1 MVSFLSTFSSTSVI
15 DMDRELLEKT
25 AMELVAPG
33 KGILAADE
41 SNGTMS
47 SRLEAVGVE
56 PSPETRR
63 SYRTNIFSTQG
74 YEDAISGIIL
84 FDETIRQSM
93 DDGTPIPEYLASRGI
108 HPGIKVDTG
117 AKDLANHSGEKITE
131 GLDGLRERC
140 AEYFRMGARF
150 AKWRAVIKIGD
161 GLPSDANISTN
172 AHALARY
179 ASICQEQ
186 GLVPIIEPEV
196 LMEGDHDAQTCY
208 DVTARILDATFDECN
223 VQGVHIPGALLK
235 PNMTLPGKDFS
246 DQGSRE
252 MAAQMTVDCLA
263 SHVPFDLP
271 GIVFLSGGQS
281 DEDATAHLNLM
292 NAMDNE
298 HPWQLSY
305 SYGRAL
311 LAHALQTWASGSNE
325 ESQQAFAHRAKMNSL
340 ARSGDWSVDLEV

>member
-1 MVSFLSTFSSTSVI
+1 
-15 DMDRELLEKT
+15 MDEGLLEQT
-25 AMELVAPG
+25 ANELVAPG

-47 SRLEAVGVE
+47 NRLEAVGVE

-63 SYRTNIFSTQG
+63 AYRSNIFATSN
-74 YEDAISGIIL
+74 YDSAISGVIL
-84 FDETIRQSM
+84 FDETIRQTM
-93 DDGTPIPEYLASRGI
+93 DDGTPIPEYLASRGV

-117 AKDLANHSGEKITE
+117 AKELAHHSGEKVTE

-140 AEYFRMGARF
+140 REYLAIGARF
-150 AKWRAVIKIGD
+150 AKWRAVIRIGE
-161 GLPSDANISTN
+161 GIPSDANISTN

-179 ASICQEQ
+179 AAICQEQ

-196 LMEGDHDAQTCY
+196 LMDGDHDSQTCY
-208 DVTARILDATFDECN
+208 DVTARILDATFAECK

-235 PNMTLPGKDFS
+235 PNMVLPGNDCP

-252 MAAQMTVDCLA
+252 QAAQMTVDCLTA
-263 SHVPFDLP
+263 HVPHELP

-292 NAMDNE
+292 NGMDVE

-311 LAHALQTWASGSNE
+311 LAHALQTWASGSGE
-325 ESQQAFAHRAKMNSL
+325 ESQNTFAPVSYTHLTLPTIS
-340 ARSGDWSVDLEV
+340 SV

>member
-1 MVSFLSTFSSTSVI
+1 
-15 DMDRELLEKT
+15 MDKELLEKT
-25 AMELVAPG
+25 ANELVSPG
-33 KGILAADE
+33 RGILAADE

-47 SRLEAVGVE
+47 KRLEAVGVDASAE
-56 PSPETRR
+56 SRR
-63 SYRTNIFSTQG
+63 SYRTNLFSTDG
-74 YEDAISGIIL
+74 YESSISGVIL

-93 DDGTPIPEYLASRGI
+93 DDGVPVPNALSDRGV

-117 AKDLANHSGEKITE
+117 AKELAHHEGEKITE

-140 AEYFRMGARF
+140 EEYFEMGARF

-161 GLPSDANISTN
+161 GLPSSACLTTN

-179 ASICQEQ
+179 AAICQEQ

-196 LMEGDHDAQTCY
+196 LMEGDHDANRCY
-208 DVTARILDATFDECN
+208 EVTADILDETFAQCKL
-223 VQGVHIPGALLK
+223 QGVHIPGALLK
-235 PNMTLPGKDFS
+235 PNMIIAGKDCDS
-246 DQGSRE
+246 QISRE
-252 MAAQMTVDCLA
+252 EVARMTVECLTA
-263 SHVPFDLP
+263 HVPHDLP

-292 NAMDNE
+292 NQMGVE

-311 LAHALQTWASGSNE
+311 QAEALRTWASG
-325 ESQQAFAHRAKMNSL
+325 ESGSDSSSREAFAHRARMNGL
-340 ARSGDWSVDLEV
+340 ARSGEWEEGLEA

>member
-1 MVSFLSTFSSTSVI
+1 
-15 DMDRELLEKT
+15 MDSELLERT
-25 AMELVAPG
+25 AAELVAAG

-47 SRLEAVGVE
+47 SRLEAVGVKA
-56 PSPETRR
+56 SAETRR
-63 SYRTNIFSTQG
+63 GYRTNIFATAG
-74 YEDAISGIIL
+74 YEIAVGGVIL

-93 DDGTPIPEYLASRGI
+93 DDGTSVPDYLTSRGV

-117 AKDLANHSGEKITE
+117 AKELAHHSGEKITE

-140 AEYFRMGARF
+140 AEYFAMGARF
-150 AKWRAVIKIGD
+150 AKWRAVIRIGE
-161 GLPSDANISTN
+161 GLPSPANISTN

-179 ASICQEQ
+179 AAICQEQ

-196 LMEGDHDAQTCY
+196 LMDGDHTAQRCY
-208 DVTARILDATFDECN
+208 EVTAEILDATFAACKT
-223 VQGVHIPGALLK
+223 QGVHVPGALLK
-235 PNMTLPGKDFS
+235 PNMVMSGKACPK
-246 DQGSRE
+246 QASRAE
-252 MAAQMTVDCLA
+252 VAQLTVDCLTE
-263 SHVPFDLP
+263 HVPHDLP

-292 NAMDNE
+292 NSMDVD

-311 LAHALQTWASGSNE
+311 LAHALQTWASGSGE
-325 ESQQAFAHRAKMNSL
+325 DSQNAFAHRASMNSL
-340 ARSGDWSVDLEV
+340 ARSGSWSAELEG

>member
-1 MVSFLSTFSSTSVI
+1 
-15 DMDRELLEKT
+15 MDTELLEKT
-25 AMELVAPG
+25 ARELVAPG
-33 KGILAADE
+33 RGILAADE

-47 SRLEAVGVE
+47 NRLEAVGIE

-63 SYRTNIFSTQG
+63 AYRANIFATPE
-74 YEDAISGIIL
+74 YESAISGVIL
-84 FDETIRQSM
+84 FDETIRQKM

-117 AKDLANHSGEKITE
+117 AKELANHSGEKVTE

-140 AEYFRMGARF
+140 TEYFALGARF
-150 AKWRAVIKIGD
+150 AKWRAVIRIGD
-161 GLPSDANISTN
+161 GMPSEANISTN

-179 ASICQEQ
+179 AAICQEQ

-196 LMEGDHDAQTCY
+196 LMDGNHDSQTCFEI
-208 DVTARILDATFDECN
+208 TARILDATFAECK

-235 PNMTLPGKDFS
+235 PNMILPGKS
-246 DQGSRE
+246 YQDQGTRE
-252 MAAQMTVDCLA
+252 KAAQMTVDCLTE
-263 SHVPFDLP
+263 HVPHELP

-292 NAMDNE
+292 NGMAVE

-311 LAHALQTWASGSNE
+311 LAHALRTWASGSNE
-325 ESQQAFAHRAKMNSL
+325 ESQNAFAHRAAMNSL
-340 ARSGDWSVDLEV
+340 ARSGDWSDELEA

>member
-1 MVSFLSTFSSTSVI
+1 
-15 DMDRELLEKT
+15 MDRELLEKT

-47 SRLEAVGVE
+47 NRLEAVGVE

-74 YEDAISGIIL
+74 YEEAISGIIL

-93 DDGTPIPEYLASRGI
+93 DDGTPIPDYLASRGI

-117 AKDLANHSGEKITE
+117 AKDLAHHQGEKITE

-140 AEYFRMGARF
+140 AEYFGMGARF
-150 AKWRAVIKIGD
+150 AKWRAVIRIGD
-161 GLPSDANISTN
+161 GMPSDANISTN

-196 LMEGDHDAQTCY
+196 LMDGDHDVQTCY
-208 DVTARILDATFDECN
+208 DVTARILDATFGECKI
-223 VQGVHIPGALLK
+223 QGVHIPGALLK
-235 PNMTLPGKDFS
+235 PNMTLSGKACS
-246 DQGSRE
+246 NKGSRE
-252 MAAQMTVDCLA
+252 EAAQMTVDCLT
-263 SHVPFDLP
+263 SHVPTDLP

-292 NAMDNE
+292 NAMETE

>member
-1 MVSFLSTFSSTSVI
+1 
-15 DMDRELLEKT
+15 MDKELLEKT
-25 AMELVAPG
+25 ANELVSPG
-33 KGILAADE
+33 RGILAADE

-47 SRLEAVGVE
+47 KRLEAVGVDASAE
-56 PSPETRR
+56 SRR
-63 SYRTNIFSTQG
+63 SYRTNLFSTDG
-74 YEDAISGIIL
+74 YESSISGVIL

-93 DDGTPIPEYLASRGI
+93 DDGIPVPNALSDRGV

-117 AKDLANHSGEKITE
+117 AKELAHHEGEKITE

-140 AEYFRMGARF
+140 EEYFEMGARF

-161 GLPSDANISTN
+161 GLPSSACLTTN

-179 ASICQEQ
+179 AAICQEQ

-196 LMEGDHDAQTCY
+196 LMEGDHDANRCY
-208 DVTARILDATFDECN
+208 EVTADILDETFAQCKL
-223 VQGVHIPGALLK
+223 QGVHIPGALLK
-235 PNMTLPGKDFS
+235 PNMIIAGKDCDS
-246 DQGSRE
+246 QISRE
-252 MAAQMTVDCLA
+252 EVARMTVECLTA
-263 SHVPFDLP
+263 HVPHDLP

-292 NAMDNE
+292 NQMGVE

-311 LAHALQTWASGSNE
+311 QAEALRTWASG
-325 ESQQAFAHRAKMNSL
+325 ESGSDSSSREAFAHRARMNGL
-340 ARSGDWSVDLEV
+340 ARSGEWEEVLEA

>member
-1 MVSFLSTFSSTSVI
+1 
-15 DMDRELLEKT
+15 MDTELLERT
-25 AMELVAPG
+25 ARELVAPG
-33 KGILAADE
+33 RGILAADE

-47 SRLEAVGVE
+47 NRLAAVGVE
-56 PSPETRR
+56 PSPEARR
-63 SYRTNIFSTQG
+63 AYRSNIFATSDYQS
-74 YEDAISGIIL
+74 AISGVIL
-84 FDETIRQSM
+84 FDETIRQKM
-93 DDGTPIPEYLASRGI
+93 NDGTPIPEYLTSRGV

-117 AKDLANHSGEKITE
+117 AKELAHYSGEKITE

-140 AEYFRMGARF
+140 AEYFAMGARF
-150 AKWRAVIKIGD
+150 AKWRAVIRIGE
-161 GLPSDANISTN
+161 GMPSEANLSTN

-179 ASICQEQ
+179 AAICQEQ

-196 LMEGDHDAQTCY
+196 LMDGEHDAQTCY
-208 DVTARILDATFDECN
+208 DVTARILDETFAACE
-223 VQGVHIPGALLK
+223 VQGVHLPGALLK
-235 PNMTLPGKDFS
+235 PNMILPGKSHS

-252 MAAQMTVDCLA
+252 QAAQMTVDCLTN
-263 SHVPFDLP
+263 HVPHNLP

-292 NAMDNE
+292 NGMDVE

-325 ESQQAFAHRAKMNSL
+325 DSQGAFAHRAAMNSL
-340 ARSGDWSVDLEV
+340 ARTGDWSAELEV

>member
-1 MVSFLSTFSSTSVI
+1 
-15 DMDRELLEKT
+15 MDKELLEKT
-25 AMELVAPG
+25 ANELVSPG
-33 KGILAADE
+33 RGILAADE

-47 SRLEAVGVE
+47 KRLEAVGVDASAE
-56 PSPETRR
+56 SRR
-63 SYRTNIFSTQG
+63 SYRTNLFSTDG
-74 YEDAISGIIL
+74 YESSISGVIL

-93 DDGTPIPEYLASRGI
+93 DDGIPVPNALSDRGV

-117 AKDLANHSGEKITE
+117 AKELAHHEGEKITE

-140 AEYFRMGARF
+140 EEYFEMGARF

-161 GLPSDANISTN
+161 GLPSSACLTTN

-179 ASICQEQ
+179 AAICQEQ

-196 LMEGDHDAQTCY
+196 LMEGDHDATRCY
-208 DVTARILDATFDECN
+208 EVPADILDETFAQCKL
-223 VQGVHIPGALLK
+223 QGVHIPGALLK
-235 PNMTLPGKDFS
+235 PNMIIAGKDGDS
-246 DQGSRE
+246 QISRE
-252 MAAQMTVDCLA
+252 EVARMTVECLTA
-263 SHVPFDLP
+263 HVPHDIP

-292 NAMDNE
+292 NQIGVE

-311 LAHALQTWASGSNE
+311 QSEALRTWASG
-325 ESQQAFAHRAKMNSL
+325 ESGSDSSSREAFAHRARMNGL
-340 ARSGDWSVDLEV
+340 ARSGEWEEGLEA

>member
-1 MVSFLSTFSSTSVI
+1 
-15 DMDRELLEKT
+15 MDTELLERT
-25 AMELVAPG
+25 ARELVAPG
-33 KGILAADE
+33 RGILAADE

-47 SRLEAVGVE
+47 NRLAAVGVE
-56 PSPETRR
+56 PSPEARR
-63 SYRTNIFSTQG
+63 AYRSNIFATSDYQS
-74 YEDAISGIIL
+74 AISGVIL
-84 FDETIRQSM
+84 FDETIRQKM
-93 DDGTPIPEYLASRGI
+93 NDGTPIPEYLTSRGV

-117 AKDLANHSGEKITE
+117 AKELAHYSGEKITE

-140 AEYFRMGARF
+140 AEYFAMGARF
-150 AKWRAVIKIGD
+150 AKWRAVIRIGE
-161 GLPSDANISTN
+161 GMPSEANLSTN

-179 ASICQEQ
+179 AAICQEQ

-196 LMEGDHDAQTCY
+196 LMDGEHDAQTCY
-208 DVTARILDATFDECN
+208 DVTARILDETFAACE

-235 PNMTLPGKDFS
+235 PNMILPGKSCS

-252 MAAQMTVDCLA
+252 QAAQLTVDCLTN
-263 SHVPFDLP
+263 HVPHNLP

-292 NAMDNE
+292 NGMDVE

-325 ESQQAFAHRAKMNSL
+325 DSQGAFAHRAAMNSL
-340 ARSGDWSVDLEV
+340 ARTGDWSAELEV

>member
-1 MVSFLSTFSSTSVI
+1 
-15 DMDRELLEKT
+15 MDTELLEKT
-25 AMELVAPG
+25 ARELVAPG
-33 KGILAADE
+33 RGILAADE

-63 SYRTNIFSTQG
+63 AYRANIFSTPE
-74 YEDAISGIIL
+74 YESAISGVIL
-84 FDETIRQSM
+84 FDETIRQTM

-117 AKDLANHSGEKITE
+117 AKELAHHSGEKVTE

-140 AEYFRMGARF
+140 MEYFALGARF
-150 AKWRAVIKIGD
+150 AKWRAVIRIGD
-161 GLPSDANISTN
+161 GIPSEANISTN

-179 ASICQEQ
+179 AAICQEQ

-196 LMEGDHDAQTCY
+196 LMDGDHNSQTCF
-208 DVTARILDATFDECN
+208 DVTARILDATFAECEI
-223 VQGVHIPGALLK
+223 QGVHIPGALLK
-235 PNMTLPGKDFS
+235 PNMVLSGKS
-246 DQGSRE
+246 CEDQGTRE
-252 MAAQMTVDCLA
+252 KAAQMTVDCLTA
-263 SHVPFDLP
+263 HVPHELP

-292 NAMDNE
+292 NSMAVE
-298 HPWQLSY
+298 HPWELSY

-325 ESQQAFAHRAKMNSL
+325 DSQSAFAHRAAMNSL
-340 ARSGDWSVDLEV
+340 ARSGDWSSELEI

>member
-1 MVSFLSTFSSTSVI
+1 
-15 DMDRELLEKT
+15 MDRELLEKT

-47 SRLEAVGVE
+47 NRLEAVGVE

-63 SYRTNIFSTQG
+63 SYRTNIFSTHG

-84 FDETIRQSM
+84 FDETIKQSM
-93 DDGTPIPEYLASRGI
+93 DDGTPIPDYLASRGI

-117 AKDLANHSGEKITE
+117 AKDLAHHHGEKITE

-140 AEYFRMGARF
+140 AEYFRLGARF
-150 AKWRAVIKIGD
+150 AKWRAVIRIGD
-161 GLPSDANISTN
+161 GIPSDANISTN

-196 LMEGDHDAQTCY
+196 LMDGDHDAQTCY
-208 DVTARILDATFDECN
+208 DVTTRILDATFDECK

-235 PNMTLPGKDFS
+235 PNMTLSGKDCS

-252 MAAQMTVDCLA
+252 KAAQMTVDCLT
-263 SHVPFDLP
+263 SHVPHDLP

-292 NAMDNE
+292 NSMDTE

-325 ESQQAFAHRAKMNSL
+325 ESQKAFAHRAKMNSL
-340 ARSGDWSVDLEV
+340 ARSGEWSVDLEI

>member
-1 MVSFLSTFSSTSVI
+1 
-15 DMDRELLEKT
+15 MDTELLEQT
-25 AMELVAPG
+25 ARELVSPG
-33 KGILAADE
+33 RGILAADE

-47 SRLEAVGVE
+47 NRLKAVGVE

-63 SYRTNIFSTQG
+63 AYRSNIFATGG
-74 YEDAISGIIL
+74 YESAISGVIL
-84 FDETIRQSM
+84 FDETIRQTM
-93 DDGTPIPEYLASRGI
+93 DDGTPIPEYLASRGV

-117 AKDLANHSGEKITE
+117 AKELAGHAGEKITE

-140 AEYFRMGARF
+140 AEYFSMGARF
-150 AKWRAVIKIGD
+150 AKWRAVIRIGD
-161 GLPSDANISTN
+161 GMPSEANISTN

-179 ASICQEQ
+179 AAICQEK

-196 LMEGDHDAQTCY
+196 LMDGDHDAQTCY
-208 DVTARILDATFDECN
+208 DVTARILDATFAACEI
-223 VQGVHIPGALLK
+223 QGVHIPGALLK
-235 PNMTLPGKDFS
+235 PNMVLPGKACA

-252 MAAQMTVDCLA
+252 QAAQMTVDCLTN
-263 SHVPFDLP
+263 HVPHDLP

-292 NAMDNE
+292 NGMAVD

-325 ESQQAFAHRAKMNSL
+325 DSQGAFAHRAAMNSL
-340 ARSGDWSVDLEV
+340 ARTGDWSTELEAPSA